1 MGELEQIIQGAQGL
15 LVCVAL
21 VVGAM
26 QCFFGY
32 KLFRAMTA
40 IIGFIVGGV
49 IGAFLGVAMAGQS
62 GAILGL
68 LVLGVLGALLAYAL
82 YQLGVFIVCFG
93 AGAMVGLMLATMMG
107 STDSNGTLT
116 FMIFCGLILGV
127 VGIILTKPIIILST
141 GIGGGMSMG
150 FALGTLIDETAGL
163 VLGVILSVIG
173 VCVQFY
179 LEKEKSANGEPA
191 ADRKTSVGSSPSAAP
206 RSYQSDALFTIDNI
220 KMLTKEDLTSAQ
232 AVCGAVVWGLLG
244 LGIFGFSLFGIIV
257 NVALIAIGL
266 CVGGCANQAEI
277 EYFTFED
284 EDIQNA
290 RVLIGGGIGA
300 VLGLFG
306 AVTMS
311 KYVGFGT
318 RLWCVIFW
326 TKVGAIIGYLLEMKK
341 DYKEARELEAFK
353 STPAD
358 STSSFYAK
366 SPDTPSSVS
375 EDEPSTGSS
384 SGFYNETSSPSSGF
398 YNETPSPSSGFYNK
412 TPPTPPVD
420 PTPESSTRKDALV
433 SSSARLWTQGLPI
446 VFTET
451 SIFPSEDDPTLL
463 SLSLTFQNI
472 SEQPVIGVFLGVNC
486 RNLLRQELE
495 SLDKLTIQDFVLEPG
510 ESKTY
515 VCPKTL
521 PDSDTRR
528 VELIVRHVVMAD
540 DSTWD
545 CEDGKILTALEDQ
558 PPLQLDEHLKQQ
570 FLRECS
576 EQTRYHVYNEQ
587 TRHYV
592 YSLFKFQP
600 QELEGGWRCACGQL
614 NQGKS
619 CLSCGIPRG
628 DLFAHIDLDHL
639 QKSYDLEQE
648 KEARYR
654 EEQRRLEEER
664 QRKLEEQRQAEE
676 ERRRIEEEERR
687 RAEAAKP
694 SDPVNSAPAEETRP
708 IPRPRFC
715 TSCGQPLEA
724 AAKFCPHCGKALTP
738 GKTE

>member
-1 MGELEQIIQGAQGL
+1 MEEFVQIIQEAQGL
-15 LVCVAL
+15 LICVAL
-21 VVGAM
+21 VVGGL

-40 IIGFIVGGV
+40 IIGFVVGGAIGGV
-49 IGAFLGVAMAGQS
+49 IGGIMAGEG
-62 GAILGL
+62 GALLGA
-68 LVLGVLGALLAYAL
+68 LVLGVLGALLAYSL
-82 YQLGVFIVCFG
+82 YQLGVFVICFG

-127 VGIILTKPIIILST
+127 VGIIITKPIIILST

-150 FALGTLIDETAGL
+150 FALGTLIDETAGV

-173 VCVQFY
+173 VFVQFY

-191 ADRKTSVGSSPSAAP
+191 ADHKTSVGSSPSAAP
-206 RSYQSDALFTIDNI
+206 RSYQFDALFTIDNI

-257 NVALIAIGL
+257 NAALIAIGL

-277 EYFTFED
+277 EYFTFGD

-290 RVLIGGGIGA
+290 RVLGGGGIGF
-300 VLGLFG
+300 LIGLFG
-306 AVTMS
+306 AITMS

-341 DYKEARELEAFK
+341 NYKAVQHIAALKAAPPASTSNFYKE
-353 STPAD
+353 
-358 STSSFYAK
+358 
-366 SPDTPSSVS
+366 SPDAPSSVS
-375 EDEPSTGSS
+375 EDGPSDG
-384 SGFYNETSSPSSGF
+384 PSSGF

-412 TPPTPPVD
+412 TPPTPPVV
-420 PTPESSTRKDALV
+420 PAPELPAAREDALV

-446 VFTET
+446 VFTGI

-472 SEQPVIGVFLGVNC
+472 GDQPVIGVYLGVNC

-515 VCPKTL
+515 ICPKTL

-545 CEDGKILTALEDQ
+545 REDGKVLTALEDQ

-570 FLRECS
+570 FLRECN
-576 EQTRYHVYNEQ
+576 EQTRYYA
-587 TRHYV
+587 

-619 CLSCGIPRG
+619 CVFCGIPRG
-628 DLFAHIDLDHL
+628 DLFTRVDLNHL

-654 EEQRRLEEER
+654 EEQRKREEERQRQLEEER
-664 QRKLEEQRQAEE
+664 QRQLEEQKRAEE

-687 RAEAAKP
+687 RIEAAKP
-694 SDPVNSAPAEETRP
+694 LNPVNSAPAEETPSSPRP
-708 IPRPRFC
+708 IPTPRFC

-724 AAKFCPHCGKALTP
+724 VAKFCPNCGRALY
-738 GKTE
+738 